1 MKEYLRGL
9 IEDFLEEITETTEI
23 TAASNLFNIRDDNK
37 RELINETRSHL
48 FHQVVAWLPFTNPM
62 Q

>member
-9 IEDFLEEITETTEI
+9 AEDFPEEITETTEI

-48 FHQVVAWLPFTNPM
+48 FHQVVA
-62 Q
+62 